1 MGASSLGTFFQID
14 VLLPRLL
21 RSVFLIAFSLNAS
34 LPAAPQAPTRAVL
47 DDTYQQSFAKWKA
60 DLIEDRKQ
68 NWLTLAGLFW
78 LKPGENG
85 FGSDPASA
93 VVLAGNGVP
102 RHAGK
107 FLLQGRNVTVS
118 ALPGTQASI
127 GGKSVTTATLDP
139 DISGHPTVLELGSL
153 RMHLIQ
159 RGDRSGI
166 RVKDLKNPAVEKY
179 PGPTFYPLSADY
191 VVAATWVPSDGKKFV
206 QVPSVLGDIT
216 ATPVVGEARFSL
228 AGQELRLT
236 AVGGDAAH
244 GVFIIFADP
253 TRKTDTYPAGRFLD
267 TEAVKDG
274 KLLLDFNRAYNPPC
288 ALTPYATCP
297 LPPKENQLAV
307 EIRAGEKYER
317 SRASH

>member
-1 MGASSLGTFFQID
+1 M
-14 VLLPRLL
+14 VLPRLL
-21 RSVFLIAFSLNAS
+21 RSTLLIAFALEAS
-34 LPAAPQAPTRAVL
+34 LLATPQAAPGGFL
-47 DDTYQQSFAKWKA
+47 DAAYQQSFAKWKA
-60 DLIEDRKQ
+60 GLIEDRKQ

-78 LKPGENG
+78 LKPGENS
-85 FGSDPASA
+85 FGSDPANA
-93 VVLAGNGVP
+93 VVLAGSGVP
-102 RHAGK
+102 RHAGT
-107 FLLQGRNVTVS
+107 FLLQGRNVTVRI
-118 ALPGTQASI
+118 LPGTQASI

-159 RGDRSGI
+159 RGERAGI
-166 RVKDLKNPAVEKY
+166 RVKDLKNPAIEKY
-179 PGPTFYPLSADY
+179 PGPTFYPLSAEY

-206 QVPSVLGDIT
+206 QVPNVLGDVT

-228 AGQELRLT
+228 AGQELRL
-236 AVGGDAAH
+236 AALGGDETH
-244 GVFIIFADP
+244 GLFIIFADP
-253 TRKTDTYPAGRFLD
+253 TRKSDTYPAGRFLD

-307 EIRAGEKYER
+307 EIRAGEKYDH